1 MGEQNL
7 LSLGEYTLS
16 AVPRRSCLGRE
27 HKVLAASDKGPSCL
41 FPVLPGAHPPDVEAQ
56 APPLLLWRLVVG
68 PGQVDG
74 RAVDQR
80 KLLQGFHVLAAG
92 TQHGT
97 QEPAIQ
103 VRISLQKFAF
113 VHGTIFSLART
124 NDEAAQQERRRL
136 GPHVWRISIEKEG
149 RCSRQL
155 GPFPAM
161 GRQASRRGQHAKH
174 SH

>member
-1 MGEQNL
+1 MATQNL
-7 LSLGEYTLS
+7 LSLGEHTLS
-16 AVPRRSCLGRE
+16 AVPRRSCPGRE
-27 HKVLAASDKGPSCL
+27 HKLLAASDKGPSCL

-97 QEPAIQ
+97 QEPAIHG
-103 VRISLQKFAF
+103 SHFFAE
-113 VHGTIFSLART
+113 VCLCPRHDLL
-124 NDEAAQQERRRL
+124 L
-136 GPHVWRISIEKEG
+136 GPD
-149 RCSRQL
+149 Q
-155 GPFPAM
+155 
-161 GRQASRRGQHAKH
+161 RRGCAARAEAPGATRMEDKH
-174 SH
+174 